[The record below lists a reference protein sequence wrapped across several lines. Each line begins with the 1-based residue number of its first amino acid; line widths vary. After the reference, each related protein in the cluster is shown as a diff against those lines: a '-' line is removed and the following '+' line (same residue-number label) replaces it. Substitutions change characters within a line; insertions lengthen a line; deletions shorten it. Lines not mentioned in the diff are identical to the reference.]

1 MYSDMDMNVLE
12 LKRKLS
18 LRKRKYETGLLK
30 LIELFN
36 IDDKEYKKDFAYLSE
51 KMIELGIKDNEIKKE
66 MNEVDIEF
74 GRLKRSILLK
84 ENINLMD
91 ELDKYDYDMK
101 IKVIDDLYGEEFIG
115 NDEWEILKGYV
126 WENRYRKV
134 YSD

>member
-1 MYSDMDMNVLE
+1 MDMNVLE

-51 KMIELGIKDNEIKKE
+51 KMIELGIKDNNIKKE

-74 GRLKRSILLK
+74 GREYLVPSIFDPRLLTTIPMAVAKAAMESGAARKEITDWDEYKFQLKSR
-84 ENINLMD
+84 
-91 ELDKYDYDMK
+91 
-101 IKVIDDLYGEEFIG
+101 V
-115 NDEWEILKGYV
+115 
-126 WENRYRKV
+126 
-134 YSD
+134 